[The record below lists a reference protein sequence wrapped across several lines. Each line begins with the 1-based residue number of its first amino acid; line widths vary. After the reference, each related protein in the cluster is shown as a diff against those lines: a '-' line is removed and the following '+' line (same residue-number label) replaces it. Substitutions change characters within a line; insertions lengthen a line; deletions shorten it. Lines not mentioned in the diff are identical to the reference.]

1 MNLYIL
7 RHAIAELRDAEKF
20 PDDSK
25 RPLTAKG
32 AKRMKTIAEGMKALG
47 LEFDAILSS
56 SYERAKET
64 AEIVAASFGARD
76 KLKFT
81 KHLETFNGQKL
92 VAEINKLEKSDNVL
106 LVGHEPDLSEMISV
120 LLVGDTHLQ
129 VAMKKGGICKLTID
143 ELTYSRCASLEWLL
157 PPSVSLHLK

>member
-47 LEFDAILSS
+47 L
-56 SYERAKET
+56 
-64 AEIVAASFGARD
+64 
-76 KLKFT
+76 
-81 KHLETFNGQKL
+81 
-92 VAEINKLEKSDNVL
+92 
-106 LVGHEPDLSEMISV
+106 
-120 LLVGDTHLQ
+120 
-129 VAMKKGGICKLTID
+129 
-143 ELTYSRCASLEWLL
+143 
-157 PPSVSLHLK
+157 